1 MLARLSVITWL
12 NLPKIFVQNDEFLIR
27 DDYVL
32 SEIPY
37 EPFNPL
43 FPIYIRNMEGD
54 AYDQRT
60 RQMCVCRII
69 S

>member
-1 MLARLSVITWL
+1 MLARLSVIPWL
-12 NLPKIFVQNDEFLIR
+12 NMPMIFVQNDEFSIR
-27 DDYVL
+27 DDDVL

-37 EPFNPL
+37 EPFNQL
-43 FPIYIRNMEGD
+43 FAIYIQNTEGD

-60 RQMCVCRII
+60 WKMCVCQII